1 MRTSAGGTPDSAE
14 PLPGAEL
21 PGAELFDAG
30 GLEDELDGAAG
41 ELDAEEPASDDDD
54 GAAST
59 VELAG
64 SGSEAVLEDPGVP
77 QALSPSPSAR
87 AAATPRGSRRT
98 LTSGSR

>member
-1 MRTSAGGTPDSAE
+1 MRTAVGGTPDSAE
-14 PLPGAEL
+14 PLPGAEP
-21 PGAELFDAG
+21 PGAELFGAG

-41 ELDAEEPASDDDD
+41 ELDAEESASDDD

-64 SGSEAVLEDPGVP
+64 SGSEDVLGDPGVP